1 MVPTGMHS
9 SPPRVGGAACP
20 TSNRG
25 SVEHSTRRGHAPWR
39 CITGSRPSGCAPGI
53 DQNPATCRLSR
64 VQSLRAPWHGPPNR
78 MKRVARPGIRRCP
91 NCSRPADRTRGWFH
105 SVWRPMQAPVPKG
118 AGGARG
124 AENDKISAPVPGRCS
139 QEQTCSRG
147 LGGHQ
152 APTYTH
158 HKRRTRPHMHRV
170 NRSRA
175 RWPRL
180 DMLSWQLCGAKMSAR
195 RRRTLELD
203 IFGSTFK

>member
-1 MVPTGMHS
+1 MSTLHAAAT
-9 SPPRVGGAACP
+9 RHGAASRAAGLP
-20 TSNRG
+20 AARPG
-25 SVEHSTRRGHAPWR
+25 STKILPLA
-39 CITGSRPSGCAPGI
+39 A
-53 DQNPATCRLSR
+53 SR
-64 VQSLRAPWHGPPNR
+64 VCNRSGRQHGPPNR

-105 SVWRPMQAPVPKG
+105 SVWRPMQAPVPEG

-124 AENDKISAPVPGRCS
+124 AENDKNPVPLPGRCS

-147 LGGHQ
+147 SGGHQ
-152 APTYTH
+152 APTDTH

>member
-9 SPPRVGGAACP
+9 SPPSVGGAACP

-39 CITGSRPSGCAPGI
+39 CITGSRP
-53 DQNPATCRLSR
+53 PAARPESTKILPLAASR
-64 VQSLRAPWHGPPNR
+64 VCNRSGRQHGPPNR

-91 NCSRPADRTRGWFH
+91 NSSRPANRTRGWFH
-105 SVWRPMQAPVPKG
+105 SVWRPMQAPVPEG

-124 AENDKISAPVPGRCS
+124 AENDKKSVPVPGRCS

-147 LGGHQ
+147 SGGHQ

-180 DMLSWQLCGAKMSAR
+180 DMLSWQLCGASCLRDAGAS
-195 RRRTLELD
+195 LELD
-203 IFGSTFK
+203 IFG